1 MYQTNV
7 FSNSNN
13 LFSQEVSYGIE
24 AEACSPYYEDG
35 PSEAQYQFNYFN
47 NGPVHSQVPLSSQCK
62 EPCYSYSQ
70 DSYYESGYSIDPSSS
85 SNQPMEVS
93 QDQSF
98 SIYSNSEEMG
108 MIQSYEVD
116 SCAVEGQVDPS
127 YQCQTQYCDQTQY
140 SAPLEFQAQYSCQ
153 YSSQNEYQA
162 QSYNASAVNSYQ
174 NNYFASDSVNY
185 SQWEAPCTGYYANQQ
200 CTDSSFVNNVNS
212 SYDYSN
218 NYYST
223 SNEVPSSYSQQYN
236 SNFLNAS
243 DTSFGS
249 CSTANSSYPA
259 PSNQAFSCATQESAL
274 EGDLFIEDNAAFVDQ
289 SVSND
294 LQSPFTDSQP
304 QMPSENCLNYNSF
317 PDIYSAKARRAYRA
331 QVLKYKREHNL
342 IVYGKKVIRYPKRSS
357 AAFLRKRVNGKFVD
371 E

>member
-7 FSNSNN
+7 FSNNNN

-24 AEACSPYYEDG
+24 AEACSPYCEDG
-35 PSEAQYQFNYFN
+35 PSEAQYQFNYSSDGF
-47 NGPVHSQVPLSSQCK
+47 VHSQVPLSSQCE

-70 DSYYESGYSIDPSSS
+70 DSYYESGYSIDPSSSS

-140 SAPLEFQAQYSCQ
+140 SAPLEFQAQ
-153 YSSQNEYQA
+153 
-162 QSYNASAVNSYQ
+162 SYNASDVNSYQ

-200 CTDSSFVNNVNS
+200 CTDPSFVNNVDS

-218 NYYST
+218 NNYST
-223 SNEVPSSYSQQYN
+223 SNEVPSSYTQQYN

-243 DTSFGS
+243 TASFGS

-294 LQSPFTDSQP
+294 LQSPSTDSQP
-304 QMPSENCLNYNSF
+304 QMPNENCLNYNSF
-317 PDIYSAKARRAYRA
+317 PDIYCAKARRAYRA

>member
-7 FSNSNN
+7 FSNNNN
-13 LFSQEVSYGIE
+13 LFSQEVSYGIK
-24 AEACSPYYEDG
+24 AETCSPYYEDG

-200 CTDSSFVNNVNS
+200 CTDPSFVNNVDS
-212 SYDYSN
+212 SFYYSN
-218 NYYST
+218 NNYST
-223 SNEVPSSYSQQYN
+223 SNEVPSSYSQQHN

-243 DTSFGS
+243 TASFGS

-294 LQSPFTDSQP
+294 LQSPSTDSQP
-304 QMPSENCLNYNSF
+304 QMPSENCLNYNNF